1 MLKLEVKQHKKG
13 RLFVISG
20 PSGAGK
26 GTLCSEIL
34 KEEEQIMLSISAT
47 TRVPRAGEIDGRH
60 YHFLSAE
67 VFRKMIEDDE
77 LLEWA
82 EVFGNYYGTPRK
94 FVEEKL
100 AKGQNIILEID
111 VQGALQ
117 VKEKFPEAI
126 LVFVKPPSM
135 QELRRR
141 IESRGTENKE
151 TREKRLQE
159 AARELEFA
167 KEYDCVII
175 NDDLE
180 NALNDLKQIIYR
192 DMIRQEEG
200 KIT

>member
-1 MLKLEVKQHKKG
+1 MLELEVKQHKKG

-34 KEEEQIMLSISAT
+34 KEEQVMLSISAT
-47 TRVPRAGEIDGRH
+47 TRAPREGEIDGKH
-60 YHFLSAE
+60 YHFLTAQ
-67 VFRKMIEDDE
+67 VFRKMIEEDQ

-82 EVFGNYYGTPRK
+82 DVFGNYYGTPRK

-100 AKGQNIILEID
+100 EKGQNIILEID

-117 VKEKFPEAI
+117 VKEKLPEAVLI
-126 LVFVKPPSM
+126 FVKPPSM

-151 TREKRLQE
+151 VREKRLQE

-167 KEYDCVII
+167 KKYDYVII
-175 NDDLE
+175 NDDLK
-180 NALNDLKQIIYR
+180 NALNDLKQILYR
-192 DMIRQEEG
+192 
-200 KIT
+200 